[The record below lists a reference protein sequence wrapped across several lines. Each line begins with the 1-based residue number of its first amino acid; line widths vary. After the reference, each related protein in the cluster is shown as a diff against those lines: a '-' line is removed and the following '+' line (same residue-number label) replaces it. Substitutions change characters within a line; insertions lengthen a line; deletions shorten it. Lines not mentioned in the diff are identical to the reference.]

1 MLKRLVVTD
10 FAIIEN
16 IDIEFKDGLT
26 ILSGETGA
34 GKSLIIDSLSLLL
47 GERAQLEL
55 IRTGFRKAEITGYFE
70 IDNIYLKSML
80 SKMGVTMIG
89 SELVV
94 KRTIST
100 SKSTIKINDV
110 NITLNDLKKIAKYLA
125 DIHMQFDL
133 QKILNPDNYLEII
146 DGFKQGGIQEYLGRY
161 QEALNTYKESLK
173 RYQEL
178 LKKVREIK
186 EKRDIYEYNLKELNS
201 LGLRLNEEEE
211 IKEEINHLKNYDLIH
226 GLLEELNYLSE
237 GNLID
242 NLYEIKKRV
251 EKLSSYQNEYEE
263 VYKNLDN
270 YYYEIESILEDLK
283 SSYRNDS
290 YDPSRLE
297 ELETRLYTLDNIQKK
312 YQKDIHGLIEYS
324 KELEELLSL
333 DQNQDYLVSQL
344 KDEMI
349 SNYDKV
355 YQCGKELSLLRQ
367 EIAKLIEKDLDKNL
381 NDLALKS
388 QFKVVFKDVLKEDDC
403 AGFIFKD
410 NGIDEVDFLIETNT
424 GEGLKPLS
432 KVVSGGEASRIML
445 ALKTLFVKSQK
456 IATVVFDE
464 IDTGVSGEIASRVA
478 SKILEISLT
487 TQVIAITHLPQ
498 VAALSQNHLKI
509 SKEVRDGRTYTK
521 VKELNLEEKIYEI
534 ASMISGGKVTDKQLE
549 YAKEMVLR

>member
-55 IRTGFRKAEITGYFE
+55 IRTGFNKAEITGYFE
-70 IDNIYLKSML
+70 IDNIYLKSLL
-80 SKMGVTMIG
+80 SKMGVSMIG

-100 SKSTIKINDV
+100 SKSTIKVNDV
-110 NITLNDLKKIAKYLA
+110 NITLNDLKKITKYLA

-133 QKILNPDNYLEII
+133 QKILNPENYLEII

-161 QEALNTYKESLK
+161 QEALNSYKESLK

-178 LKKVREIK
+178 LKKMREIK

-201 LGLRLNEEEE
+201 LGLRPNEEEE

-312 YQKDIHGLIEYS
+312 YQKDIPSLIEYT

-333 DQNQDYLVSQL
+333 DENQDYLVAQL
-344 KDEMI
+344 KDEMV
-349 SNYDKV
+349 SNYDKA
-355 YQCGKELSLLRQ
+355 YQCGKDLSLLRQ

-388 QFKVVFKDVLKEDDC
+388 QFKVVFKDVLKEDDY

-478 SKILEISLT
+478 SKILEISLS

-509 SKEVRDGRTYTK
+509 SKEVRNGRTFTK

-534 ASMISGGKVTDKQLE
+534 AAMISGGKVTDKQLE